1 LKIFID
7 TNIFLDVI
15 LNRKDVENATHIL
28 NSCHQKLFD
37 GYVADITLLNI
48 DYIASKQTKNLRDFL
63 EIINQTF
70 TVLGADN
77 KMFDMAL
84 KIDNNDLEDA
94 VQYVCAYTEKCSVIV
109 SNDKKFYRDDI
120 EVLGSVEFMDRYL
133 GFSSKF

>member
-15 LNRKDVENATHIL
+15 LNRKDVADATQIL

-63 EIINQTF
+63 DIINQTF
-70 TVLGADN
+70 TVVGADN
-77 KMFDMAL
+77 KMFDMAF
-84 KIDNNDLEDA
+84 KIDNNDLEDT
-94 VQYVCAYTEKCSVIV
+94 VQYVCAYTEQCSLIV
-109 SNDKKFYRDDI
+109 SNDKKFYRGSI
-120 EVLGSVEFMDRYL
+120 EVLDSVEFVERYL
-133 GFSSKF
+133 V